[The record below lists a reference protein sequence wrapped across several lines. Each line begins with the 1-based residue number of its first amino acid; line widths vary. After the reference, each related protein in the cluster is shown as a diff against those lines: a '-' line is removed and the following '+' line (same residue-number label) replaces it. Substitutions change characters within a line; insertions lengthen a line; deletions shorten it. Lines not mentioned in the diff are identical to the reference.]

1 MTALSFEAGILI
13 YTAYMDLF
21 SSLFD
26 EFSHTSIPV

>member
-1 MTALSFEAGILI
+1 MTALFFEAGILV

-21 SSLFD
+21 SAQFA